1 MKIKMAV
8 LLVALMSMAACD
20 KSPNVSAQGTDA
32 KAERGA
38 AAPKAAFQAKK
49 IQDKDT
55 YFVFAKNQTYTDRQ
69 LVQEFDRF
77 NKIFWAATE
86 KNEGQIAI
94 DLIPKFKGLSD
105 EFRKSDLI
113 KEHKALLDAFY
124 DEAKAVGA
132 KMAVF
137 TGPVIIKKYDAQK
150 QGFEFNFT
158 EPSLVSL
165 GNSRVPFMVVTA
177 AGVPSYYTPSKPVPD
192 LYVYKPKA
200 EADARRIESALAS
213 VRGGSSEAS
222 VNMIVY
228 GRVVKTVFQPDRREV
243 FMLPDHIE
251 VVAQKNRNSDAY
263 EVLWDIDAA
272 TLQAM
277 WKLHGDTTY
286 APGPDDVVEMLG
298 LKPIS
303 FSRFGSRPM

>member
-8 LLVALMSMAACD
+8 LLAALMSMAACE
-20 KSPNVSAQGTDA
+20 KSPSVSARGSDA
-32 KAERGA
+32 KAEAGTS
-38 AAPKAAFQAKK
+38 APKAVFQAKK
-49 IQDKDT
+49 LQDKDS
-55 YFVFAKNQTYTDRQ
+55 YFVFARNQTYTDRQ

-77 NKIFWAATE
+77 NKIFWSATE
-86 KNEGQIAI
+86 KNEEQIAI

-113 KEHKALLDAFY
+113 KENKAVLDAFY
-124 DEAKAVGA
+124 DEAKSIGA

-137 TGPVIIKKYDAQK
+137 TGPVIVKKYDIQK

-158 EPSLVSL
+158 EPNLVSL

-177 AGVPSYYTPSKPVPD
+177 AGVPSYYNPSKPVPD
-192 LYVYKPKA
+192 LYTYKPKT

-213 VRGGSSEAS
+213 VRGGLSEAS

-228 GRVVKTVFQPDRREV
+228 GRVVKTAFQPDRREV
-243 FMLPDHIE
+243 VLLPDHVE
-251 VVAQKNRNSDAY
+251 VVAQKSRNSDAY
-263 EVLWDIDAA
+263 EVLWDIDASA
-272 TLQAM
+272 LQAM

-298 LKPIS
+298 LKPIT